1 MRTTKLF
8 TTVVIV
14 LSLIL
19 LLESKSK
26 ASTQNCDSIYFF
38 PDNVSASEAI
48 YVVAQACFSSFS
60 CYLASTSLSTYEN
73 TITVRLC
80 YIVGVAMQP
89 CYRIDTINIGTYL
102 TGNYTIKV
110 DMLTGDP
117 NCNIVNDSITKTI
130 GLFVGLSEIVN
141 IVNDTLTLTPN
152 PTTTTLTI
160 TANTTNT
167 TAQIFTI
174 EGKAATQKIPLVN
187 TNTVIDVAM
196 LPKGLYFVALQS
208 KAGYALKK
216 FVKE

>member
-117 NCNIVNDSITKTI
+117 NCNIVND
-130 GLFVGLSEIVN
+130 
-141 IVNDTLTLTPN
+141 TLTLTPN

-187 TNTVIDVAM
+187 TNTVIDVAQ

-208 KAGYALKK
+208 KEGNAVKK
-216 FVKE
+216 LVKE